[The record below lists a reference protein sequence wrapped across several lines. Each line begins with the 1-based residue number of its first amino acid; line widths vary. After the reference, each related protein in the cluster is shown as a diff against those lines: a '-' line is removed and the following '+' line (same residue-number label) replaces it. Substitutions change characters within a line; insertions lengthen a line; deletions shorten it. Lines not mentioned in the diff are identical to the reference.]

1 MVKKKKKNKLKSLN
15 EINLP
20 LWNENINT
28 KRQKTFVVCCLFIR
42 RTMNDWISFMKMNR
56 IVVCC
61 YNVLPIQLHKAYIG
75 KWWSVLTVCLHYVP
89 SVQIG
94 SEREPW
100 SYKHLNMRIERNVV
114 VFFSLFL
121 FLFFA
126 TSLFV
131 IHYLLLSALSCC
143 LLAKRLSMF
152 VMCVEQSQ
160 LRFEKSEGTYVTILS
175 SICERLV
182 CSLCPMAKTNQN
194 VIEVLRQMERDENKT
209 VFLDWS
215 TCKKKRCES
224 DRKKK
229 KTKIP
234 YAIFYFINVCFK
246 QSTDSK
252 YLLSADRLGYL

>member
-1 MVKKKKKNKLKSLN
+1 
-15 EINLP
+15 
-20 LWNENINT
+20 
-28 KRQKTFVVCCLFIR
+28 
-42 RTMNDWISFMKMNR
+42 MNR
-56 IVVCC
+56 MWYVATTCSQ
-61 YNVLPIQLHKAYIG
+61 YNCTKHTSANDDRCLQCAYIMF
-75 KWWSVLTVCLHYVP
+75 SVP

-94 SEREPW
+94 SERKPW
-100 SYKHLNMRIERNVV
+100 SYKHFNMRIERNVV

-215 TCKKKRCES
+215 TCKKKEMWIRQ
-224 DRKKK
+224 KKK
-229 KTKIP
+229 KPKSRMQFFT
-234 YAIFYFINVCFK
+234 
-246 QSTDSK
+246 
-252 YLLSADRLGYL
+252 L